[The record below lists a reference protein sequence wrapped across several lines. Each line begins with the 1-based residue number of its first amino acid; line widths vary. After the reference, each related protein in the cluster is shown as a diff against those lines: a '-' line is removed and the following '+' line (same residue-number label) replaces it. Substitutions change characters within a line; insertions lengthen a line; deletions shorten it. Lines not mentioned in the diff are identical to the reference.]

1 MGEKR
6 ERSGRHGFCVWTEVS
21 AYVPARGASN
31 GTFRR
36 SGSRNGHV
44 LVCSGRVMELNEK
57 KKKGLSAVL
66 PGDSPKQ
73 LREDVTQG
81 EGQSASLSRLLITK
95 EDKNKVINNWNKAV
109 DFACGK
115 LINTL

>member
-1 MGEKR
+1 MQSSSLREERREEKREEKRREKR

-36 SGSRNGHV
+36 SGSRNVHV

-57 KKKGLSAVL
+57 
-66 PGDSPKQ
+66 
-73 LREDVTQG
+73 
-81 EGQSASLSRLLITK
+81 
-95 EDKNKVINNWNKAV
+95 
-109 DFACGK
+109 
-115 LINTL
+115 

>member
-1 MGEKR
+1 M
-6 ERSGRHGFCVWTEVS
+6 
-21 AYVPARGASN
+21 
-31 GTFRR
+31 
-36 SGSRNGHV
+36 
-44 LVCSGRVMELNEK
+44 
-57 KKKGLSAVL
+57 L

-81 EGQSASLSRLLITK
+81 EGQSASLSRSLITK

-115 LINTL
+115 LINTLSEKGWWRDDNNCNYKKI